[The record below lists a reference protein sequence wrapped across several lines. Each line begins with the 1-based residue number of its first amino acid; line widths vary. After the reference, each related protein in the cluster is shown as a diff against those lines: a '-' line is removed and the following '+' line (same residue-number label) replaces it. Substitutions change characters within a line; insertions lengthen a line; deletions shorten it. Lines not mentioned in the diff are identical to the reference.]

1 VVVLD
6 GAAPAGFSATAGAVG
21 GRLAQASSN
30 SNTATAVKLNWFFIA
45 ISLKLHFAN
54 IQQDQPENM
63 WVLALEAFVALTLL
77 ILIVWWTKPVKRND
91 EEEKD
96 DEKEE

>member
-1 VVVLD
+1 MLD
-6 GAAPAGFSATAGAVG
+6 GMAAAGFSGAAGAVG

-30 SNTATAVKLNWFFIA
+30 SNAAMAVKLNWFFIT

-77 ILIVWWTKPVKRND
+77 ILIVWWTKPAKRND
-91 EEEKD
+91 EEEND
-96 DEKEE
+96 DEKKE